1 MHKLLSAAALSLTM
15 AQAFAAAPAVPTF
28 TSEEAAQIQCP
39 LDKVVW
45 LEPKTHRYYFRSS
58 KHYANSGT
66 GGFACLKV
74 VKAAG
79 NRPGDKK

>member
-1 MHKLLSAAALSLTM
+1 MHKLLIAASLGLVL
-15 AQAFAAAPAVPTF
+15 APAFAATPAVRTF

-39 LDKVVW
+39 MDKVVW
-45 LEPKTHRYYFRSS
+45 LEPRTHRYYFRSS

-66 GGFACLKV
+66 GGFACLTE

-79 NRPGDKK
+79 NKKGE

>member
-1 MHKLLSAAALSLTM
+1 MRTLLTAAALTLTL
-15 AQAFAAAPAVPTF
+15 APAFAAAPDVRTF
-28 TSEEAAQIQCP
+28 TSEEAAQVQCP

-66 GGFACLKV
+66 GGFACLEE
-74 VKAAG
+74 VKKAG
-79 NRPGDKK
+79 NKKGD

>member
-1 MHKLLSAAALSLTM
+1 MRTLLIAAILTLTPVP
-15 AQAFAAAPAVPTF
+15 AFAAAPAVRTF
-28 TSEEAAQIQCP
+28 TSEEAAQVQCP

-66 GGFACLKV
+66 GGFACLAE

-79 NRPGDKK
+79 NKKGE